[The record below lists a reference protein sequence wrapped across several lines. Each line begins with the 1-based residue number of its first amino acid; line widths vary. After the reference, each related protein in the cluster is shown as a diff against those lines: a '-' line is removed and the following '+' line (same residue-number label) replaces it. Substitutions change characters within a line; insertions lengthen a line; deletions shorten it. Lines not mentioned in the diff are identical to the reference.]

1 MVKIDKEYFITVCNQ
16 SKSMAEASAKLK
28 LHFNTFKRIAIKL
41 DCYVPNQS
49 GKGTNKKSIE
59 KVPLDEI
66 LNGLH
71 PQFQT
76 YKLKN
81 KLLRN
86 GLFENKC
93 LICGIT
99 DWNGKKLN
107 MELDHID
114 GNKYNHSLLNLRL
127 LCPNCHSQTETFR
140 GKNIK

>member
-1 MVKIDKEYFITVCNQ
+1 MIKIDDEYFISVCNQ
-16 SKSMAEASAKLK
+16 SKSMAEAASKLQ
-28 LHFNTFKRIAIKL
+28 LHFNTFKRIATKL
-41 DCYVPNQS
+41 ECYIPNQS

>member
-1 MVKIDKEYFITVCNQ
+1 MIKIDDEYFISVCNQ
-16 SKSMAEASAKLK
+16 SKSMAEAASKLQ
-28 LHFNTFKRIAIKL
+28 LHFNTFKRIATKL
-41 DCYVPNQS
+41 ECYIPNQS

-107 MELDHID
+107 IELDHID

>member
-1 MVKIDKEYFITVCNQ
+1 MITIDDEYFISVCNQ
-16 SKSMAEASAKLK
+16 SKSMAEAASKLQ
-28 LHFNTFKRIAIKL
+28 LHFNTFKRIATKL
-41 DCYVPNQS
+41 ECYIPNQS